1 MRRRERANPDADAPP
16 ARLVH
21 YSPADWPDPACHP
34 ECAYWEAREQWSA
47 KHPDVDDL
55 FDVGG
60 PDTPFH
66 PELI

>member
-1 MRRRERANPDADAPP
+1 MGRAVKISMALP
-16 ARLVH
+16 RMTR
-21 YSPADWPDPACHP
+21 
-34 ECAYWEAREQWSA
+34 AYWEAREQWSA
-47 KHPDVDDL
+47 KHPDADDL